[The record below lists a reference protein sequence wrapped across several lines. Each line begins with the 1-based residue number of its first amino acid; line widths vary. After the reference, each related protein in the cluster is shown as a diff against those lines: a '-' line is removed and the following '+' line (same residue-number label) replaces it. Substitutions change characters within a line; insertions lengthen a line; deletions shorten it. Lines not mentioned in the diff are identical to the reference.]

1 MATLSS
7 LLKKISTNWRP
18 YMLASNEEK
27 EAWKNLNNVILNSH
41 ALSSYYPI
49 NINTVDPLFI
59 EHDVDNDDPNMPN
72 YVKKIFISEKKITPP
87 GFLSEESILQG
98 TANIPKLYMYVV
110 FVDEHNTSENVP
122 KEDIHYAY
130 IYNFLNSRY
139 YHIPID
145 RRYKFIK
152 DFINQAKPNLDKV
165 AKYFDT
171 QPKKIGGGV
180 DGIAFSIGNQ
190 RVLKIFM
197 SDYIYKQYLKVLDRL
212 HNKEDYAENEIM
224 IYDVGEIGK
233 FFNDK
238 IYYCIMEKLHTFDDD
253 SDEIAEAIGN
263 IVNFIKI
270 EIIELLTNSINKI
283 DKDKVKN
290 LDKSQITSFMNE
302 TYNKIINDHIL
313 NNSINDIENEYSNL
327 NALWVKKLILEI
339 LSKVMTGRGDL
350 HLGNLGITNQGVFK
364 FFDPAHENW
373 ESKINL

>member
-1 MATLSS
+1 
-7 LLKKISTNWRP
+7 
-18 YMLASNEEK
+18 MLASNEEK

-59 EHDVDNDDPNMPN
+59 EHDVDNDDVSMSN
-72 YVKKIFISEKKITPP
+72 YVKKVFISEKKIKPP
-87 GFLSEESILQG
+87 GFISEESILQG

-110 FVDEHNTSENVP
+110 FLDENNTSENPP
-122 KEDIHYAY
+122 KEDMHYAY

-139 YHIPID
+139 YHIPTD
-145 RRYKFIK
+145 KRFKFIK
-152 DFINQAKPNLDKV
+152 EFINQTKSKLDGISKH
-165 AKYFDT
+165 FDT
-171 QPKKIGGGV
+171 APKKIGGGV

-190 RVLKIFM
+190 KVLKIFM

-212 HNKEDYAENEIM
+212 YKNEDYAENEIM

-238 IYYCIMEKLHTFDDD
+238 VYYCVMEKLHTFDDD
-253 SDEIAEAIGN
+253 SDELAEAIGN
-263 IVNFIKI
+263 VVNFIKT
-270 EIIELLTNSINKI
+270 EIIEFLTDSINKV
-283 DKDKVKN
+283 DKNKVKN
-290 LDKSQITSFMNE
+290 LNKSEITSFMNE
-302 TYNKIINDHIL
+302 TYIKMINDY
-313 NNSINDIENEYSNL
+313 NVSNSISDIENEYSNL
-327 NALWVKKLILEI
+327 NALWLKKLILEI